1 MDCIVM
7 DWILNTFETLPVQK
21 EMGYQ
26 GTHSSQHPMFYW
38 TGRQGVMK

>member
-1 MDCIVM
+1 M

-26 GTHSSQHPMFYW
+26 GTDSSQHHICFIGQD
-38 TGRQGVMK
+38 GRE